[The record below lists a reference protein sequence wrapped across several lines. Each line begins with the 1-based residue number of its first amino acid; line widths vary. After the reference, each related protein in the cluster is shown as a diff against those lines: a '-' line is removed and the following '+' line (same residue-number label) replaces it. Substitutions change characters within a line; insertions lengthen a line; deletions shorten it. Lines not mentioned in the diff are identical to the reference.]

1 METPVLE
8 RVKNLINQM
17 TLEEK
22 IKYLGGTGFVEGQK
36 IGETQPL
43 HHLGIPSVKMT
54 DATSGSKLTKDHIL
68 FPAFICLASTF
79 NPELSALYG
88 QAVAEQAKADGYR
101 ILLGPGVNMYRV
113 PHCGRNFEYLGE
125 DPYLAC
131 KMLIPY
137 IKSVQNAG
145 VIATVKHFVAN
156 NSEHYRKNS
165 NSVVRERTL
174 HEIYFPAFK
183 AAIQDAGVKAVMTS
197 YNMLNGEWAGQ
208 NKHLITNILRNEWG
222 FDGMV
227 MTDWWAIYD
236 TEKAIQSGLDLEMPE
251 ACILNY
257 KRIKALL
264 DKDII
269 SEDLI
274 DQRIIHILKTICE
287 MGLLDEKHSDP
298 SFHNN
303 WPEHERIAIETAR
316 QGIVLL
322 KNQDNILPIQVE
334 TTKKIAIIG
343 ENAVITTASGG
354 GAGGFD
360 PGERLVTYL
369 DAVNKIAS
377 TYEIEVTFYEIL
389 DNNVANSDV
398 AVIFL
403 TMVEHEF
410 MDRPFTLS
418 ESQYDL
424 IKQTSSINQNTIVVM
439 SVGSGVEMA
448 SWINNIKGLIYAWFP
463 GTYGAQA
470 LAEILFGE
478 INPSGKLPFSI
489 AHNENE
495 THYYGNYLPE
505 NTELPREFQGWN
517 RGAPN
522 FDINYQEGIFTGY
535 RWYDKKNIQPLFPF
549 GFGLSYSTFKLDNLS
564 LSSETII
571 GDEKLIISCDIT
583 NTSDIYGT
591 EIVQLYI
598 RDIVF
603 SEIRPEKELKG
614 FKRISLKSHESKQIE
629 MTIDKT
635 DLSFW
640 SEIKKDWQVE
650 TGSFDVLI
658 GTSSNNICLKASFMY
673 FIESDLV
680 NIPISISQ

>member
-1 METPVLE
+1 
-8 RVKNLINQM
+8 M

-22 IKYLGGTGFVEGQK
+22 INYLGGTGFIEGEK

-43 HHLGIPSVKMT
+43 QHLGIPSVKMT

-79 NPELSALYG
+79 NPELSASYG
-88 QAVAEQAKADGYR
+88 QAVAEQAKADGFR
-101 ILLGPGVNMYRV
+101 VLLGPGVNMYRV

-131 KMLIPY
+131 KMLVPY
-137 IKSVQNAG
+137 IKSVQNSG

-165 NSVVRERTL
+165 NSCVKERTL

-208 NKHLITNILRNEWG
+208 NKHLITDILRNEWG

-227 MTDWWAIYD
+227 MTDWWSIYD
-236 TEKAIQSGLDLEMPE
+236 TEKAITSGLDLEMPS
-251 ACILNY
+251 ASILGY

-264 DKDII
+264 DNEII
-269 SEDLI
+269 SESWI
-274 DQRIIHILKTICE
+274 DQRLINILKPLCE
-287 MGLLDEKHSDP
+287 TGLLDQEHQDTSLR
-298 SFHNN
+298 NN
-303 WPEHERIAIETAR
+303 WSNHAHIAVETAR

-322 KNQDNILPIQVE
+322 KNQDNILPIKSE
-334 TTKKIAIIG
+334 STKRVALIG

-360 PGERLVTYL
+360 PGDKLVTYL
-369 DAVNKIAS
+369 DAIKKIAS
-377 TYEIEVTFYEIL
+377 NNAIEVSYYEIPDLEIK
-389 DNNVANSDV
+389 NVDIAFV
-398 AVIFL
+398 FL

-418 ESQYDL
+418 DEQYEL
-424 IKQTSSINQNTIVVM
+424 IRHTTSLNSKTVVVL
-439 SVGSGVEMA
+439 SVGSGLEIA
-448 SWINNIKGLIYAWFP
+448 SWINEVKGLLFAWYP

-470 LAEILFGE
+470 LAEIIFGK
-478 INPSGKLPFSI
+478 INPAGKLPFTI
-489 AHNENE
+489 EHTENE

-505 NTELPREFQGWN
+505 NTDLQREFQGWN

-522 FDINYQEGIFTGY
+522 FDIHYREGIFTGY
-535 RWYDKKNIQPLFPF
+535 RWYDIKKIKPLFPF
-549 GFGLSYSTFKLDNLS
+549 GFGLSYTTFKLDRLV
-564 LSSETII
+564 LSSEVIT
-571 GDEKLIISCDIT
+571 GDETLTICLDVT
-583 NTSDIYGT
+583 NTGNIDGAET
-591 EIVQLYI
+591 VQLYI
-598 RDIVF
+598 QDIES
-603 SEIRPEKELKG
+603 SENRPQKELKG
-614 FKRISLKSHESKQIE
+614 FKRISLKASETKQIE
-629 MTIDKT
+629 MTIDKK

-640 SEIKKDWQVE
+640 SEVTRNWHIE
-650 TGSFDVLI
+650 NGSFNVLI
-658 GTSSNNICLKASFMY
+658 GTSAADIVLRASFVY
-673 FIESDLV
+673 FEK
-680 NIPISISQ
+680 

>member
-1 METPVLE
+1 VETLVLK
-8 RVKNLINQM
+8 RVKNLIHQM

-22 IKYLGGTGFVEGQK
+22 INYLGGTGFIEGEK

-43 HHLGIPSVKMT
+43 QHLGIPSVKMT

-79 NPELSALYG
+79 NPELSASYG
-88 QAVAEQAKADGYR
+88 QAVAEQAKADGFR
-101 ILLGPGVNMYRV
+101 VLLGPGVNMYRV

-131 KMLIPY
+131 KMLVPY
-137 IKSVQNAG
+137 IKSVQNSG

-165 NSVVRERTL
+165 NSCVKERTL

-208 NKHLITNILRNEWG
+208 NKHLITDILRNEWG

-227 MTDWWAIYD
+227 MTDWWSIYD
-236 TEKAIQSGLDLEMPE
+236 TEKAITSGLDLEMPS
-251 ACILNY
+251 ASILGY

-264 DKDII
+264 DNEII
-269 SEDLI
+269 SESWI
-274 DQRIIHILKTICE
+274 DQRLINILKPLCE
-287 MGLLDEKHSDP
+287 TGLLDQEHQDTSLR
-298 SFHNN
+298 NN
-303 WPEHERIAIETAR
+303 WSNHAHIAVETAR

-322 KNQDNILPIQVE
+322 KNQDNILPIKPE
-334 TTKKIAIIG
+334 STKRVALIG

-360 PGERLVTYL
+360 PGDKLVTYL
-369 DAVNKIAS
+369 DAIKKIAS
-377 TYEIEVTFYEIL
+377 NNAIEVSYYEIPDLEIK
-389 DNNVANSDV
+389 NVDIAFV
-398 AVIFL
+398 FL

-418 ESQYDL
+418 DEQYEL
-424 IKQTSSINQNTIVVM
+424 IRHTTSLNSNTVVVL
-439 SVGSGVEMA
+439 SVGSGLEIA
-448 SWINNIKGLIYAWFP
+448 SWINEVKGLLFAWYP

-470 LAEILFGE
+470 LAEIIFGK
-478 INPSGKLPFSI
+478 INPAGKLPFTI
-489 AHNENE
+489 EHTENE

-505 NTELPREFQGWN
+505 NTDLQREFQGWN

-522 FDINYQEGIFTGY
+522 FDIHYREGIFTGY
-535 RWYDKKNIQPLFPF
+535 RWYDIKKIKSLFPF
-549 GFGLSYSTFKLDNLS
+549 GFGLSYTTFKLDRLV
-564 LSSETII
+564 LSSEVIT
-571 GDEKLIISCDIT
+571 GDETLTICLDVT
-583 NTSDIYGT
+583 NTGNIDGAET
-591 EIVQLYI
+591 VQLYI
-598 RDIVF
+598 QDIES
-603 SEIRPEKELKG
+603 SENRPQKELKG
-614 FKRISLKSHESKQIE
+614 FKRISLKASETKQIE
-629 MTIDKT
+629 MTIDKK

-640 SEIKKDWQVE
+640 SEVTRNWHIE
-650 TGSFDVLI
+650 NGSFNVLI
-658 GTSSNNICLKASFMY
+658 GTSAADIVLRASFVY
-673 FIESDLV
+673 FEK
-680 NIPISISQ
+680 

>member
-1 METPVLE
+1 
-8 RVKNLINQM
+8 M

-22 IKYLGGTGFVEGQK
+22 INYLGGTGFIEGEK

-43 HHLGIPSVKMT
+43 QHLGIPSVKMT

-79 NPELSALYG
+79 NPELSASYG
-88 QAVAEQAKADGYR
+88 QAVAEQAKADGFR
-101 ILLGPGVNMYRV
+101 VLLGPGVNMYRV

-131 KMLIPY
+131 KMLVPY
-137 IKSVQNAG
+137 IKSVQNSG

-165 NSVVRERTL
+165 NSCVKERML

-208 NKHLITNILRNEWG
+208 NKHLITDILRNEWG

-227 MTDWWAIYD
+227 MTDWWSIYD
-236 TEKAIQSGLDLEMPE
+236 TEKAITSGLDLEMPS
-251 ACILNY
+251 ASILGY

-264 DKDII
+264 DNEII
-269 SEDLI
+269 SESWI
-274 DQRIIHILKTICE
+274 DQRLINILKPLCE
-287 MGLLDEKHSDP
+287 TGLLDQEHQDTSLR
-298 SFHNN
+298 NN
-303 WPEHERIAIETAR
+303 WSNHAHIAVETAR

-322 KNQDNILPIQVE
+322 KNQDNILPIKSE
-334 TTKKIAIIG
+334 STKRVALIG

-360 PGERLVTYL
+360 PGDKLVTYL
-369 DAVNKIAS
+369 DAIKKIAS
-377 TYEIEVTFYEIL
+377 NNAIEVSYYEIPDLEIK
-389 DNNVANSDV
+389 NVDIAFV
-398 AVIFL
+398 FL

-418 ESQYDL
+418 DEQYEL
-424 IKQTSSINQNTIVVM
+424 IRHTTSLNSNTVVVL
-439 SVGSGVEMA
+439 SVGSGLEIA
-448 SWINNIKGLIYAWFP
+448 SWINEVKGLLFAWYP

-470 LAEILFGE
+470 LAEIIFGKV
-478 INPSGKLPFSI
+478 NPAGKLPFTI
-489 AHNENE
+489 EHTENE

-505 NTELPREFQGWN
+505 NTDLQREFQGWN

-522 FDINYQEGIFTGY
+522 FDIHYREGIFTGY
-535 RWYDKKNIQPLFPF
+535 RWYDIKKIKPLFPF
-549 GFGLSYSTFKLDNLS
+549 GFGLSYTTFKLDRLV
-564 LSSETII
+564 LSSEVIT
-571 GDEKLIISCDIT
+571 GDETLTICLDVT
-583 NTSDIYGT
+583 NTGNIDGAET
-591 EIVQLYI
+591 VQLYI
-598 RDIVF
+598 QDIES
-603 SEIRPEKELKG
+603 SENRPQKELKG
-614 FKRISLKSHESKQIE
+614 FKRISLKASETKQIE
-629 MTIDKT
+629 MTIDKK

-640 SEIKKDWQVE
+640 SEVTRNWHIE
-650 TGSFDVLI
+650 NGSFNVLI
-658 GTSSNNICLKASFMY
+658 GTSAADIVLRASFVY
-673 FIESDLV
+673 FEK
-680 NIPISISQ
+680 

>member
-1 METPVLE
+1 METLVLK
-8 RVKNLINQM
+8 RVKNLIHQM

-22 IKYLGGTGFVEGQK
+22 INYLGGTGFIEGEK

-43 HHLGIPSVKMT
+43 QHLGIPSVKMT

-79 NPELSALYG
+79 NPELSASYG
-88 QAVAEQAKADGYR
+88 QAVAEQAKADGFR
-101 ILLGPGVNMYRV
+101 VLLGPGVNMYRV

-131 KMLIPY
+131 KMLVPY
-137 IKSVQNAG
+137 IKSVQNSG

-165 NSVVRERTL
+165 NSCVKERTL

-208 NKHLITNILRNEWG
+208 NKHLITDILRNEWG

-227 MTDWWAIYD
+227 MTDWWSIYD
-236 TEKAIQSGLDLEMPE
+236 TEKAITSGLDLEMPS
-251 ACILNY
+251 ASILGY

-264 DKDII
+264 DNEII
-269 SEDLI
+269 SESWI
-274 DQRIIHILKTICE
+274 DQRLINILKPLCE
-287 MGLLDEKHSDP
+287 TGLLDQEHQDTSLR
-298 SFHNN
+298 NN
-303 WPEHERIAIETAR
+303 WSNHAHIAVETAR

-322 KNQDNILPIQVE
+322 KNQDNILPIKSE
-334 TTKKIAIIG
+334 STKRVALIG

-360 PGERLVTYL
+360 PGDKLVTYL
-369 DAVNKIAS
+369 DAIKKIAS
-377 TYEIEVTFYEIL
+377 NNAIEVSYYEIPDLEIK
-389 DNNVANSDV
+389 NVDIAFV
-398 AVIFL
+398 FL

-418 ESQYDL
+418 DEQYEL
-424 IKQTSSINQNTIVVM
+424 IRHTTSLNSKTVVVL
-439 SVGSGVEMA
+439 SVGSGLEIA
-448 SWINNIKGLIYAWFP
+448 SWINEVKGLLFAWYP

-470 LAEILFGE
+470 LAEIIFGK
-478 INPSGKLPFSI
+478 INPAGKLPFTI
-489 AHNENE
+489 EHTENE

-505 NTELPREFQGWN
+505 NTDLQREFQGWN

-522 FDINYQEGIFTGY
+522 FDIHYREGIFTGY
-535 RWYDKKNIQPLFPF
+535 RWYDIKKIKPLFPF
-549 GFGLSYSTFKLDNLS
+549 GFGLSYTTFKLDRLV
-564 LSSETII
+564 LSSEVIT
-571 GDEKLIISCDIT
+571 GDETLTICLDVT
-583 NTSDIYGT
+583 NTGNIDGAET
-591 EIVQLYI
+591 VQLYI
-598 RDIVF
+598 QDIES
-603 SEIRPEKELKG
+603 SENRPQKELKG
-614 FKRISLKSHESKQIE
+614 FKRISLKASETKQIE
-629 MTIDKT
+629 MTIDKK

-640 SEIKKDWQVE
+640 SEVTRNWHIE
-650 TGSFDVLI
+650 NGSFNVLI
-658 GTSSNNICLKASFMY
+658 GTSAADIVLRASFVY
-673 FIESDLV
+673 FEK
-680 NIPISISQ
+680 

>member
-1 METPVLE
+1 METLVLK
-8 RVKNLINQM
+8 RVKNLIHQM

-22 IKYLGGTGFVEGQK
+22 INYLGGTGFIEGEK

-43 HHLGIPSVKMT
+43 QHLGIPSVKMT

-79 NPELSALYG
+79 NPELSASYG
-88 QAVAEQAKADGYR
+88 QAVAEQAKADGFR
-101 ILLGPGVNMYRV
+101 VLLGPGVNMYRV

-131 KMLIPY
+131 KMLVPY
-137 IKSVQNAG
+137 IKSVQNSG

-165 NSVVRERTL
+165 NSCVKERTL

-208 NKHLITNILRNEWG
+208 NKHLITDILRNEWG

-227 MTDWWAIYD
+227 MTDWWSIYD
-236 TEKAIQSGLDLEMPE
+236 TEKAITSGLDLEMPS
-251 ACILNY
+251 ASILGY

-264 DKDII
+264 DNEII
-269 SEDLI
+269 SESWI
-274 DQRIIHILKTICE
+274 DQRLINILKPLCE
-287 MGLLDEKHSDP
+287 TGLLDQEHQDTSLR
-298 SFHNN
+298 NN
-303 WPEHERIAIETAR
+303 WSNHAHIAVETAR

-322 KNQDNILPIQVE
+322 KNQDNILPIKPE
-334 TTKKIAIIG
+334 STKRVALIG

-360 PGERLVTYL
+360 PGDKLVTYL
-369 DAVNKIAS
+369 DAIKKIAS
-377 TYEIEVTFYEIL
+377 NNAIEVSYYEIPDLEIK
-389 DNNVANSDV
+389 NVDIAFV
-398 AVIFL
+398 FL

-418 ESQYDL
+418 DEQYEL
-424 IKQTSSINQNTIVVM
+424 IRHTTSLNSNTVVVL
-439 SVGSGVEMA
+439 SVGSGLEIA
-448 SWINNIKGLIYAWFP
+448 SWINEVKGLLFAWYP

-470 LAEILFGE
+470 LAEIIFGK
-478 INPSGKLPFSI
+478 INPAGKLPFTI
-489 AHNENE
+489 EHTENE

-505 NTELPREFQGWN
+505 NTDLQREFQGWN

-522 FDINYQEGIFTGY
+522 FDIHYREGIFTGY
-535 RWYDKKNIQPLFPF
+535 RWYDIKKIKSLFPF
-549 GFGLSYSTFKLDNLS
+549 GFGLSYTTFKLDRLV
-564 LSSETII
+564 LSSEVIT
-571 GDEKLIISCDIT
+571 GDETLTICLDVT
-583 NTSDIYGT
+583 NTGNIDGAET
-591 EIVQLYI
+591 VQLYI
-598 RDIVF
+598 QDIES
-603 SEIRPEKELKG
+603 SENRPQKELKG
-614 FKRISLKSHESKQIE
+614 FKRISLKASETKQIE
-629 MTIDKT
+629 MTIDKK

-640 SEIKKDWQVE
+640 SEVTRNWHIE
-650 TGSFDVLI
+650 NGSFNVLI
-658 GTSSNNICLKASFMY
+658 GTSAADIVLRASFVY
-673 FIESDLV
+673 FEK
-680 NIPISISQ
+680 